1 MKTQTLAITFATALS
16 LLAAAG
22 PVSAHD
28 GRIAFSGAVTTAT
41 CHVQTAE
48 KSQVVS
54 YNQCHSS
61 ITQVKTS
68 VEVLPSEAHT
78 LQAGGMSKLSNEVA
92 QLILRSHVYLQRGQ
106 AQWSDFAEMLD
117 KNPGLQGKI
126 LVTTEYQ

>member
-16 LLAAAG
+16 MLAAAG
-22 PVSAHD
+22 AASAQD

-41 CHVQTAE
+41 CHVQAADI
-48 KSQVVS
+48 SQVVS

-61 ITQVKTS
+61 ITQVKTTA
-68 VEVLPSEAHT
+68 EVLPTESHT
-78 LQAGGMSKLSNEVA
+78 LQAGGMSKLSNEAA
-92 QLILRSHVYLQRGQ
+92 QVILRSHVYLQRGQ
-106 AQWSDFAEMLD
+106 VQWSDFAAVLD